1 MAKQKSSSQPSEPAE
16 EMASDVAEVAALEP
30 GHAMMLGGQ
39 PVTKPDAPISSDDVV
54 AYRQDIAV
62 DVFRALVHGMRI
74 EVKHTDV
81 PCDVAERTLKLHA
94 ELMKHAELAGII
106 APVEPK
112 DGE

>member
-1 MAKQKSSSQPSEPAE
+1 MAKQKSSSQPNEPVE
-16 EMASDVAEVAALEP
+16 EMASDVAELEQP
-30 GHAMMLGGQ
+30 SQPAMEAS
-39 PVTKPDAPISSDDVV
+39 TSSDAV

-74 EVKHTDV
+74 DVKHTDV

-106 APVEPK
+106 PATEQK
-112 DGE
+112 DAE

>member
-1 MAKQKSSSQPSEPAE
+1 LKHCQKRRFLLAKKSSSQPSEPAE
-16 EMASDVAEVAALEP
+16 DMASDMAEFDQADQAAR
-30 GHAMMLGGQ
+30 A
-39 PVTKPDAPISSDDVV
+39 TAPNISSDAA

-74 EVKHTDV
+74 DVKHTDV

-106 APVEPK
+106 PPVEPA
-112 DGE
+112 E

>member
-1 MAKQKSSSQPSEPAE
+1 MI
-16 EMASDVAEVAALEP
+16 VN
-30 GHAMMLGGQ
+30 GQ
-39 PVTKPDAPISSDDVV
+39 PTAKPDAPTSSEDAT

-62 DVFRALVHGMRI
+62 DVFRALVHGMRM

-106 APVEPK
+106 PPVEPA
-112 DGE
+112 E